1 MSQTSNILS
10 IQSSNNSVSIPA
22 STQINFVVMTPA
34 NAANTPL
41 TLSPNTVNCNGTLN
55 TNNGVALSTSTLPNT
70 GQLGYQF
77 PVTSN
82 SVTFGQGVVNKFI
95 ITNLSIG
102 VWIINGAISYNPTAS
117 CNIRTSLSTTSVT
130 SNTAR
135 QIYAI
140 GTGNVASGVSFTW
153 VITNAITTTYYIT
166 AVISAGNASANL
178 IDTSWATCTRIG

>member
-1 MSQTSNILS
+1 MS
-10 IQSSNNSVSIPA
+10 A
-22 STQINFVVMTPA
+22 A
-34 NAANTPL
+34 NVANTPL
-41 TLSPNTVNCNGTLN
+41 TLTPNVVNCNGSLFLN
-55 TNNGVALSTSTLPNT
+55 SGVSLSTTALPTT

-102 VWIINGAISYNPTAS
+102 VWIINGAISYNPNVA
-117 CNIRTSLSTTSVT
+117 CNILTSLSTTSVT
-130 SNTAR
+130 TNTAR

-166 AVISAGNASANL
+166 VYLSGSATATAGTADS
-178 IDTSWATCTRIG
+178 SWATCTRIA